1 LRGTVFEAIVGQ
13 PQALIFK
20 FEIRVYSSG
29 GQFLMRR
36 IFATIALL
44 LIGWT
49 TVEPASL
56 ASLVSSSVPLCCRKG
71 GKHHC
76 TGSAD
81 EDATDGTAHL
91 HAVAPV
97 CPHRA
102 PALAASTHSQ
112 LEALSELAQP
122 LPQVY
127 ASVYVAD
134 SSASHLFVARGVFDR
149 GPPQSGL
156 FVFIAS

>member
-1 LRGTVFEAIVGQ
+1 MKLLLGSI
-13 PQALIFK
+13 QALIFK
-20 FEIRVYSSG
+20 FDIRVYSSG

-36 IFATIALL
+36 IFATIAFL

-56 ASLVSSSVPLCCRKG
+56 AALVSSSVPLCCRKG

-81 EDATDGTAHL
+81 DDATDGNAHL
-91 HAVAPV
+91 HGVAPV

-127 ASVYVAD
+127 ASVCTVD
-134 SSASHLFVARGVFDR
+134 SSASNVFVARGVFDR
-149 GPPQSGL
+149 GPPQSVL
-156 FVFIAS
+156 FIAS